1 MLESDGLLPLD
12 NLELSPFNS
21 LIVDECVKQLSNNII
36 RENSSIFMSL
46 CW

>member
-12 NLELSPFNS
+12 NLKLSPFNS

-36 RENSSIFMSL
+36 RENSSVFMAL
-46 CW
+46 C